1 MEHTVL
7 VQAPVQVTDGSLER
21 VSPGNQER
29 GAVSGR
35 TIAAGVGK
43 EGCWRWHD
51 GIHALRSQT
60 RGSWDVDSPCDY
72 GLFTNPSYCVHK
84 QNVFGTRAGGLLCST
99 VMKYPYRLWIK
110 AQVPSW

>member
-1 MEHTVL
+1 MFSLLNPSSVLNMGHTVL

-43 EGCWRWHD
+43 GGCWRWHD

-60 RGSWDVDSPCDY
+60 RGS
-72 GLFTNPSYCVHK
+72 
-84 QNVFGTRAGGLLCST
+84 
-99 VMKYPYRLWIK
+99 
-110 AQVPSW
+110 